1 MLVDLTL
8 FAELIRLEFAAAAA
22 AEEEDKLLTAE
33 SNTVETALKLENKH
47 FLNNL
52 FNA

>member
-8 FAELIRLEFAAAAA
+8 LCGMTRLDMA
-22 AEEEDKLLTAE
+22 AEEGGALSRAE
-33 SNTVETALKLENKH
+33 SNAVEVVLKLENKH